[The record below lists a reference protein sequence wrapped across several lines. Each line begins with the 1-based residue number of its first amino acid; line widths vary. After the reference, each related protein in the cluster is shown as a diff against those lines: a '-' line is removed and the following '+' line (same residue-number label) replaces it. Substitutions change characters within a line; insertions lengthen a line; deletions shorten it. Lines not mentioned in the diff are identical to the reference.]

1 MKKFSNENILTKN
14 FWYLNI
20 LDNSSINFL
29 KKVYEKKNKKVNK
42 SLELQKRL
50 DLFEFP
56 VIGILSML

>member
-20 LDNSSINFL
+20 LDNNSINFL
-29 KKVYEKKNKKVNK
+29 KNEYEKKTNKINK
-42 SLELQKRL
+42 NLELQKRL

-56 VIGILSML
+56 MIGILSML